1 MLKTTKVLMIAFAF
15 FAGCMD
21 SGPAAIKLATSLTI
35 DFKNATDAQAKATWS
50 PADRI
55 GITVNGL
62 GWNVKH
68 TDWVCPWVE
77 TKPVALGLSW
87 RAAAS
92 TDVTVKVH
100 LLPRDID
107 KENPCPYVGAVFAR
121 YSPDAKNWSS
131 WQALQQQ
138 EKAKTSD
145 PQQGIIFKGEVGV
158 PQRERKEYGN
168 LLSEYSTLD
177 VPWNCDEEA
186 AVKWILAKDPDFFKK
201 HVPFVGYV
209 EFLFEFP
216 FYDEGRLTKFEAEM
230 GVGLGGV
237 HTIPKDPNALKDR
250 GMDVPWRYKAN

>member
-1 MLKTTKVLMIAFAF
+1 MLKAIKPLVVAFAF
-15 FAGCMD
+15 SAGLMD
-21 SGPAAIKLATSLTI
+21 LGHAAIGLSTHLAI
-35 DFKNATDAQAKATWS
+35 DFTNLTDAQAKATWS

-68 TDWVCPWVE
+68 TDWVFPWVE

-87 RAAAS
+87 RAATSA
-92 TDVTVKVH
+92 DVTVKVNVW
-100 LLPRDID
+100 PRDIHR
-107 KENPCPYVGAVFAR
+107 ENPSCPYVGGVFAR

-138 EKAKTSD
+138 EKDKTSD

-158 PQRERKEYGN
+158 PQREQKEYGD

-201 HVPFVGYV
+201 HLPFAGYV

-216 FYDEGRLTKFEAEM
+216 FYYEGRLTKFEAEM
-230 GVGLGGV
+230 WMLLGGL
-237 HTIPKDPNALKDR
+237 HTIPKDPNAQKDR
-250 GMDVPWRYKAN
+250 DVPWRYKAE